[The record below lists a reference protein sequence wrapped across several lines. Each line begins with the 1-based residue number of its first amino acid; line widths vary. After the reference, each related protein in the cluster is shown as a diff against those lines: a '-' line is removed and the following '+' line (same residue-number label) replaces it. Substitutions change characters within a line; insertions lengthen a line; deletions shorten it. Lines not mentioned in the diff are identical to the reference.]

1 MPRPISMLKTLWLP
15 LLLVGG
21 LLVFFAT
28 GAHRA
33 VSWQG
38 IAQNYASITGFAD
51 DNLPIAAVGFTLIYI
66 LAVAF
71 SLPIALPLT
80 LTGGAVLG
88 WLAVPLVVIGAS
100 AGAGIVFMAART
112 IFADL
117 ARARAGPFIARLE
130 SGFTANAFSYLLALR
145 LIPFAPFWVMNIV
158 PAFSRMSLTAFLGA
172 TCLGILPG
180 SAVFVSV
187 GRGLDHV
194 LAAGQTPNLEILG
207 SPAILGPLAALGLL
221 ALMPVAWRRFRQSGQ
236 QRAGDE

>member
-1 MPRPISMLKTLWLP
+1 
-15 LLLVGG
+15 
-21 LLVFFAT
+21 
-28 GAHRA
+28 
-33 VSWQG
+33 
-38 IAQNYASITGFAD
+38 
-51 DNLPIAAVGFTLIYI
+51 
-66 LAVAF
+66 
-71 SLPIALPLT
+71 
-80 LTGGAVLG
+80 
-88 WLAVPLVVIGAS
+88 LVVIGAS

-145 LIPFAPFWVMNIV
+145 LIPVAPFWVMNIV

-221 ALMPVAWRRFRQSGQ
+221 ALMPVVWRRFRQSGQ

>member
-1 MPRPISMLKTLWLP
+1 MPPPTAMLKTLWLP

-21 LLVFFAT
+21 LLVFFTT
-28 GAHRA
+28 GTHHA

-38 IAQNYASITGFAD
+38 IARNYARITSFAD
-51 DNLPIAAVGFTLIYI
+51 DNLLVATLGFTVIYI

-71 SLPIALPLT
+71 SLPIALFLS

-88 WLAVPLVVIGAS
+88 WLAVPLVVIGATS
-100 AGAGIVFMAART
+100 GAGIVFIAART

-130 SGFTANAFSYLLALR
+130 SGFMANAFSYLLALR
-145 LIPFAPFWVMNIV
+145 LIPVAPFWVMNIV

-180 SAVFVSV
+180 STVFVSI
-187 GRGLDHV
+187 GRGLDHI
-194 LAAGQTPNLEILG
+194 LAAGQTPDLEILG

-221 ALMPVAWRRFRQSGQ
+221 ALIPVVWRRIRPSGN
-236 QRAGDE
+236 RPVEDE

>member
-1 MPRPISMLKTLWLP
+1 MPPPTAMLKTLWLP

-28 GAHRA
+28 GTHHA

-38 IAQNYASITGFAD
+38 IARNYAGITGFAD
-51 DNLPIAAVGFTLIYI
+51 DNLPVAALGFTVIYI

-71 SLPIALPLT
+71 SLPIALFLS

-88 WLAVPLVVIGAS
+88 WLAVPLVVIGATT
-100 AGAGIVFMAART
+100 GAGIVFIAART
-112 IFADL
+112 FFADL

-145 LIPFAPFWVMNIV
+145 LIPVAPFWVMNIV
-158 PAFSRMSLTAFLGA
+158 PAFSRMSLIAFLGA

-187 GRGLDHV
+187 GRGLDHI
-194 LAAGQTPNLEILG
+194 LAAGQTPDVEILR
-207 SPAILGPLAALGLL
+207 SPAILGPLAALGLM
-221 ALMPVAWRRFRQSGQ
+221 ALIPVVWRRIRPSGNQ
-236 QRAGDE
+236 PAEDE

>member
-1 MPRPISMLKTLWLP
+1 MPPPTAMLKTLWLP

-28 GAHRA
+28 GTHHA

-38 IAQNYASITGFAD
+38 IARNYAGITGFAD
-51 DNLPIAAVGFTLIYI
+51 ENLPVAALGFTVIYI

-71 SLPIALPLT
+71 SLPIALFLS

-88 WLAVPLVVIGAS
+88 WLAVPLVVIGAT
-100 AGAGIVFMAART
+100 AGAGIVFIAART

-145 LIPFAPFWVMNIV
+145 LIPVAPFWVMNIV

-172 TCLGILPG
+172 TCLGIMPG

-187 GRGLDHV
+187 GRGLDHI
-194 LAAGQTPNLEILG
+194 LAAGQTPDLEILG

-221 ALMPVAWRRFRQSGQ
+221 ALIPVVWRRIRPSSNQP
-236 QRAGDE
+236 AEDE